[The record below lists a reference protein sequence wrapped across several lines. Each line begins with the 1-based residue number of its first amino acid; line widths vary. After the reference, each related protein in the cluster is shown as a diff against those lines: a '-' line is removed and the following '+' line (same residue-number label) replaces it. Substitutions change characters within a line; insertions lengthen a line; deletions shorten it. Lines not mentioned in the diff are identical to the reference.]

1 MQRRV
6 QKMRRIF
13 TVLGLCVAVAVV
25 PAGIVNAE
33 DTGAEE
39 VVTETQDVEYDLE
52 KGGTQS
58 FEIVDED
65 GEETEIIVEEMPGVA
80 RIANGT
86 YKITGKRKLC
96 WTAGFY
102 VDISGNRIVRA
113 HDKFYKATNGK
124 ISNAKLT
131 KNSDAQTALSFT
143 YKQGSVSKMNGVKA
157 KILNK
162 KLLVSNF

>member
-13 TVLGLCVAVAVV
+13 TALGLCVAVAAA

-33 DTGAEE
+33 DASAEE
-39 VVTETQDVEYDLE
+39 VVTEIQGVEYDLE

-58 FEIVDED
+58 FEILDED
-65 GEETEIIVEEMPGVA
+65 GEETEIIVEEMPGTARVA
-80 RIANGT
+80 KGT
-86 YKITGKRKLC
+86 YKITGKKLY

-102 VDISGNRIVRA
+102 VDISGNRLVKA
-113 HDKFYKATNGK
+113 HDKFYKATNGN
-124 ISNAKLT
+124 ISNTKLT
-131 KNSDAQTALSFT
+131 KNSDAQATLSFM

-157 KILNK
+157 KIINK
-162 KLLVSNF
+162 KLIMSVF

>member
-1 MQRRV
+1 MRRRV

-33 DTGAEE
+33 DTSAEE
-39 VVTETQDVEYDLE
+39 VVTEAQDVEYDLE

-58 FEIVDED
+58 FEILDED
-65 GEETEIIVEEMPGVA
+65 GEETEIIVEEMPGMARVA
-80 RIANGT
+80 KGT
-86 YKITGKRKLC
+86 YKITGKKLN

-102 VDISGNRIVRA
+102 VDISGNRIVKA
-113 HDKFYKATNGK
+113 HDKFYKAKRGS

-131 KNSDAQTALSFT
+131 KNSDAQSTLSFT
-143 YKQGSVSKMNGVKA
+143 YKDGNYPKTNGVKA

-162 KLLVSNF
+162 KLIMSVF